1 MVEHYVDIVG
11 VTSSNL
17 VVPTIALVNFMII
30 RTRSITA
37 INESQFNM
45 WLENFKNNGCPQVLK
60 LGASRVTVSKVE
72 KNKAIVMTLFENKS
86 IIEKID
92 NYFKDIKKQ
101 NREFLKVDV
110 VEGEVVLDME
120 SKQID
125 NLK

>member
-1 MVEHYVDIVG
+1 
-11 VTSSNL
+11 
-17 VVPTIALVNFMII
+17 
-30 RTRSITA
+30 
-37 INESQFNM
+37 M

-110 VEGEVVLDME
+110 VEGEVVFDME

-125 NLK
+125 KLK